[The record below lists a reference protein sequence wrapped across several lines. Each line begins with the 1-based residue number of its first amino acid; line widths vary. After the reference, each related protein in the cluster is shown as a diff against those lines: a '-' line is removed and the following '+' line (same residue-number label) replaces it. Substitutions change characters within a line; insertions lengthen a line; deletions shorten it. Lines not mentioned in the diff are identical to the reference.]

1 MTATLTLDP
10 VPGMSSSWVM
20 RGTER
25 IAILIPPQTSCDA
38 WELWMH
44 GEWIAH
50 RFDTEDQ
57 ALAALGI
64 IHPQHEDLAA

>member
-1 MTATLTLDP
+1 MTHSITLDP

-25 IAILIPPQTSCDA
+25 IAILIPPKASEP
-38 WELWMH
+38 WEVWMH

-50 RFDTEDQ
+50 RFDTEAE
-57 ALAALGI
+57 ALEALGI
-64 IHPQHEDLAA
+64 LPSMELAA